1 MSIFQPLPT
10 LTISKKKK
18 YLQASFIKLA
28 ATSIFYVSL
37 FLLTFS
43 DFLNAQFDIEQRS
56 AVKVGVA
63 SGTSLTFVIL
73 VGSAF
78 FIDREFRRL
87 LLGKTGIF
95 YGAVVIFYTWMGWQ
109 LFGNSIDWIR
119 MDLSICLW
127 LIGGLA
133 MFRILANSYR
143 PKIQLTS
150 LISVSTVFIYY
161 SILLQAERMN
171 ALANAGVTERITD
184 WNTWAYSSL
193 LLPLTGIA
201 LGVLCRQGWFWTISI
216 LGLVAIHLYSLGFI
230 GATRSVTLSL
240 LTVVIFSAFG
250 LSYHISNGALTTKS
264 SLKQPKRLIYLL
276 LLIGIFLVV
285 AVFFINFE
293 QLFAD
298 LFQNSLIFERL
309 FNPDHSTERSSQL
322 RIEEAIEGIQV
333 FQDEIEFLFGKG
345 LGATFFSVL
354 GYEINA
360 FHIGILTFL
369 LKGGLIMFG
378 FVVFI
383 LYVKLPLL
391 FIKSIVKPHR
401 LDYLKRT
408 ALLTVLPGVFGWAV
422 LLLLSGGYSQFNSL
436 GIGFAFGAYSHIR
449 KHGLGIFF
457 E

>member
-1 MSIFQPLPT
+1 MSIFRPLPT

-18 YLQASFIKLA
+18 YLQASFVKLA

-43 DFLNAQFDIEQRS
+43 DFFNAQFDKEQRS
-56 AVKVGVA
+56 TVKVGVA
-63 SGTSLTFVIL
+63 SGRILAFVIL
-73 VGSAF
+73 VGSALLV
-78 FIDREFRRL
+78 DREFRRL
-87 LLGKTGIF
+87 LLGKTGIL
-95 YGAVVIFYTWMGWQ
+95 YGAVVIFYTWMGWR

-119 MDLSICLW
+119 TDLYICLC
-127 LIGGLA
+127 LIVGLA
-133 MFRILANSYR
+133 IFRILANSYR

-150 LISVSTVFIYY
+150 LVSVSNVFIYY
-161 SILLQAERMN
+161 SISLQAERMKS
-171 ALANAGVTERITD
+171 LANAGVTERIID
-184 WNTWAYSSL
+184 SNTWAYSSL

-201 LGVLCRQGWFWTISI
+201 LGVLCRQGWFWTISL
-216 LGLVAIHLYSLGFI
+216 LGLVAMQLYSLGFI
-230 GATRSVTLSL
+230 SATRSVTLSV

-250 LSYHISNGALTTKS
+250 LSYSISNGALTTKL

-276 LLIGIFLVV
+276 FLIGIFLVV

-293 QLFAD
+293 QLFVD
-298 LFQNSLIFERL
+298 RFQNSLIFERF
-309 FNPDHSTERSSQL
+309 FNPDRFAERSSQL
-322 RIEEAIEGIQV
+322 RVDEAIDGIKH
-333 FQDEIEFLFGKG
+333 FQDILEIVFGKG
-345 LGATFFSVL
+345 LGSTFPSIL

-369 LKGGLIMFG
+369 LKGGIIMFSC
-378 FVVFI
+378 VVFT
-383 LYVKLPLL
+383 LYIKLPLL
-391 FIKSIVKPHR
+391 FTKSIVEPHR

-422 LLLLSGGYSQFNSL
+422 LLLLSGGYSPFDFL
-436 GIGFAFGAYSHIR
+436 GVGFAFGAYSHIR

>member
-1 MSIFQPLPT
+1 
-10 LTISKKKK
+10 
-18 YLQASFIKLA
+18 
-28 ATSIFYVSL
+28 
-37 FLLTFS
+37 
-43 DFLNAQFDIEQRS
+43 
-56 AVKVGVA
+56 
-63 SGTSLTFVIL
+63 
-73 VGSAF
+73 
-78 FIDREFRRL
+78 
-87 LLGKTGIF
+87 
-95 YGAVVIFYTWMGWQ
+95 MGWQ

-161 SILLQAERMN
+161 SISLQAERMN

-230 GATRSVTLSL
+230 GATRSVTLSV

-250 LSYHISNGALTTKS
+250 LSYPISNGALTTKS

-276 LLIGIFLVV
+276 FLIGIFLVV

-298 LFQNSLIFERL
+298 LFQNTLIFERL
-309 FNPDHSTERSSQL
+309 FNPDQSTQRSSEL
-322 RIEEAIEGIQV
+322 RIEEAIGGLQV
-333 FQDEIEFLFGKG
+333 FQDETEFLFGKG

-354 GYEINA
+354 GYEVYS
-360 FHIGILTFL
+360 FHIGILNFL

-383 LYVKLPLL
+383 LYVKLPQLFFKSLL
-391 FIKSIVKPHR
+391 YPRTFNP
-401 LDYLKRT
+401 LQRT
-408 ALLTVLPGVFGWAV
+408 ALLTVLPGIFGWAFI
-422 LLLLSGGYSQFNSL
+422 LLSGGGWFPFMSL
-436 GIGFAFGAYSHIR
+436 GLGFAFGAYSHIR